1 MNLFVFALT
10 TWVLFGL
17 ELGLK
22 DTLRLGPHAVAPS
35 FVLPLAVFIATYAP
49 AITARW
55 ACLLLGL
62 LMDLTS
68 QIDIQ
73 GGEAVTA
80 IGPYA
85 LGYLL
90 ACQFVLAV
98 RGMMIRKNPL
108 TLVVLTILAGVIMQ
122 ILVVAILSAREIY
135 DPIVWSAGSQLVT
148 RLLSSLY
155 TGVTAFI
162 CSLILI
168 PMMGLFAFHQPF
180 GRRTVRM
187 RS

>member
-1 MNLFVFALT
+1 MNLLVFSLAA
-10 TWVLFGL
+10 WVLFGL

-22 DTLRLGPHAVAPS
+22 DTLRIGPHAVAPS

-49 AITARW
+49 PITARW

-68 QIDIQ
+68 QIDLQ

-85 LGYLL
+85 LGYLM

-98 RGMMIRKNPL
+98 RSMMIRKNPL
-108 TLVVLTILAGVIMQ
+108 TLVVLTILAGLIMQ
-122 ILVVAILSAREIY
+122 ILVVALLSAREVY
-135 DPIVWSAGSQLVT
+135 DPIIWPAGSQLVT
-148 RLLSSLY
+148 RFLSSLY

-168 PMMGLFAFHQPF
+168 PMLGLFAFHQPY
-180 GRRTVRM
+180 GRRTFRM